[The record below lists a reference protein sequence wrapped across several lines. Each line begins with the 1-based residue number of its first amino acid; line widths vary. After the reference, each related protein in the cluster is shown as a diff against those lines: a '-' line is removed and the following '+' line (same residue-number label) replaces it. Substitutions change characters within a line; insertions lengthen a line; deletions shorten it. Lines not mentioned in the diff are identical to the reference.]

1 MDNRKWLTMDGNEAA
16 AHASYAFTE
25 VATIFPI
32 TSMSM
37 SGLRQE
43 ERTSSGQKYRS
54 PRCSPRQALQVLST
68 ALLLQAL

>member
-25 VATIFPI
+25 VATI
-32 TSMSM
+32 
-37 SGLRQE
+37 E